1 MFIISDGVS
10 VRIPLSFYKN
20 EGISIDF
27 THFNNYKRILSL
39 FPYNTHKK
47 R

>member
-10 VRIPLSFYKN
+10 VKIPLSFYKN
-20 EGISIDF
+20 GGISIDF
-27 THFNNYKRILSL
+27 THCNNYKRILSL
-39 FPYNTHKK
+39 SPYNTHKK

>member
-20 EGISIDF
+20 GSISIDF
-27 THFNNYKRILSL
+27 THCNNYKIILSL
-39 FPYNTHKK
+39 SPYNTYKK
-47 R
+47 